1 MDLRACQ
8 KNQLQ
13 NCKLAL
19 TLTPVEIS
27 SKFSKSPFVKHE
39 KIRKFFYHT
48 MNSVSNWK
56 QNKKGR
62 EYSGSH
68 IFFSNIAMKYIRM
81 NS

>member
-13 NCKLAL
+13 NCKLASA
-19 TLTPVEIS
+19 LTPVEIS
-27 SKFSKSPFVKHE
+27 SQFSKSPFVKHE
-39 KIRKFFYHT
+39 KIRKLFYHT

-68 IFFSNIAMKYIRM
+68 IFFINIVMKYIRM
-81 NS
+81 SS